1 LFESAK
7 LSHLTPRQLVE
18 ERERGALI
26 LDARPAKK
34 FASLHIRG
42 AIQIS
47 LAGRFA
53 SWAALLLKPDQ
64 KLVIVA
70 ENRQDAEEAQTRLS
84 RVGFQTILGYSLAD
98 VKQWRKEKIDLSSM
112 PVKVCATVYSRLGHE
127 PPFQLIDVRSR
138 AEWLRGHLPGAISL
152 PLLDLDSRLQLIDPA
167 KPGLV
172 YCQEGYRATTAAS
185 ILRRET
191 SADIGILIDGIEGW
205 SASGLPLEVP
215 QQERI

>member
-1 LFESAK
+1 LFESVK
-7 LSHLTPRQLVE
+7 LPRLTPRQLVE
-18 ERERGALI
+18 EQARGALV
-26 LDARPAKK
+26 LDARPAEK

-53 SWAALLLKPDQ
+53 SWAALLMKPDQ
-64 KLVIVA
+64 ALVVVA
-70 ENRQDAEEAQTRLS
+70 EDQQDAEEAQIRLA
-84 RVGFQTILGYSLAD
+84 RVGFERIVGYSLANK
-98 VKQWRKEKIDLSSM
+98 KQWRKEKIELSSI
-112 PVKVCATVYSRLGHE
+112 PVQICANVYSRLEHD

-138 AEWLRGHLPGAISL
+138 AEWLKGHLPGAISL
-152 PLLDLDSRLQLIDPA
+152 PLLDLDSRLQLIDRA
-167 KPGLV
+167 KPSLV

-205 SASGLPLEVP
+205 SASGMPLEIP
-215 QQERI
+215 KTG